1 MDVRFDS
8 TAVDLSRFIAVM
20 HRWFIGAIF
29 YQIESCM
36 WDTVV
41 VHAENKYKFWGY
53 LIVLSTPPK
62 NNHQTNTYVVGSRAA
77 HFSNVHSF
85 CCFLR

>member
-1 MDVRFDS
+1 
-8 TAVDLSRFIAVM
+8 
-20 HRWFIGAIF
+20 
-29 YQIESCM
+29 M

-41 VHAENKYKFWGY
+41 VHAENMYKFWGY
-53 LIVLSTPPK
+53 LIVLSIPLK
-62 NNHQTNTYVVGSRAA
+62 NNHQTNTYVVGSRAT